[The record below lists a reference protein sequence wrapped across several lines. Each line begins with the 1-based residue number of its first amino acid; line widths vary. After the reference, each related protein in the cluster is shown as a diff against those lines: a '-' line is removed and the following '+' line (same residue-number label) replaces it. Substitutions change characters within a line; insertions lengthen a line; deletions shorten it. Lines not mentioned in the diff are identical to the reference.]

1 MKRDRQGIV
10 YLVGAGPGDPGL
22 ITVRGREILRA
33 SDVVVYDRLVNPAL
47 LGEAPAWAER
57 IPVGKEHGGHST
69 PQDVIHAILIE
80 RAQAGLIVVRLK
92 GGDPFVFGRGGEEG
106 QALRA
111 AGIRVEVV
119 PGVTS
124 AIAAPALAGIPVTD
138 RRYASA
144 FAVVTGH
151 QCDDASGVDWGALAH
166 MPTLVVL
173 MGLHALSKITR
184 RLRAHGLPPS
194 TPAAVIS
201 CGTMPNER
209 VVTGTL
215 ATIASLAGDAAL
227 APPAT
232 LIIGDVVRLRDS
244 LRSAPSEPD
253 SETALLAAVAAR

>member
-22 ITVRGREILRA
+22 ITVRGREVLRA

-57 IPVGKEHGGHST
+57 IPVGKRRGRHST
-69 PQDVIHAILIE
+69 PQEAITAILIE
-80 RAQAGLIVVRLK
+80 RARAGRTVTRLK
-92 GGDPFVFGRGGEEG
+92 GGDPFVFGRGGEECED
-106 QALRA
+106 LRD

-151 QCDDASGVDWGALAH
+151 QCDEASGVDWDALARI
-166 MPTLVVL
+166 PTLVVL
-173 MGLHALSKITR
+173 MGLHALSEITH
-184 RLRAHGLPPS
+184 RLLAHGLSPS
-194 TPAAVIS
+194 TPAAVVS
-201 CGTMPNER
+201 CGTMPDQR
-209 VVTGTL
+209 VETGTL
-215 ATIASLAGDAAL
+215 ATIARLAEDAAL

-232 LIIGDVVRLRDS
+232 LIIGDVVRLRET
-244 LRSAPSEPD
+244 LRCAPSEPD
-253 SETALLAAVAAR
+253 SEPVLLTSMTAP